1 MAPAPL
7 SSRDHVTPNMEPT
20 PAATDPS
27 ATRRGATA
35 PAEAPELGKSEL
47 GKSELGKPEI
57 GVDVGG
63 GASFDALRGIW
74 QATKAVEIGMFEGLR
89 PLVMAR
95 ETKTRG
101 TDLRL
106 IVGPLPNQDA
116 ATRLCVALSVE
127 RRYCQPTTFEGQ
139 ELSLNVTEREPERRP
154 TSSSSRR
161 AVPTPPQRSTSR
173 PRS

>member
-20 PAATDPS
+20 PAFVDPS
-27 ATRRGATA
+27 ATRRGTTA
-35 PAEAPELGKSEL
+35 PAETPEP
-47 GKSELGKPEI
+47 GKPEI
-57 GVDVGG
+57 GIDVGG

-74 QATKAVEIGMFEGLR
+74 QATKAVEASMFEGLR

-139 ELSLNVTEREPERRP
+139 ELSLTVTEREPERRP
-154 TSSSSRR
+154 TASSSRR
-161 AVPTPPQRSTSR
+161 AVPTPPQRSSSR